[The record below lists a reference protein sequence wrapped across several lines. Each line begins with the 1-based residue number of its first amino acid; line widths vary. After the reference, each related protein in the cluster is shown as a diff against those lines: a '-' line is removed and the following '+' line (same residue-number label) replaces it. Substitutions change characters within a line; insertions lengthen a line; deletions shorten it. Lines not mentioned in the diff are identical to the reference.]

1 MGRVGVATLTRERA
15 RANCDLRTE
24 QTDLADCH
32 ARSGSRGL
40 CRDWRLFH
48 ASRIREQAYTMSAVT
63 APKSRFGGLSGGNAK
78 AVIERGLR
86 ATMSNNYLI
95 ILSGFFEPVFYL
107 FSMGVGL
114 GAIIG
119 TIDVEGTQVS
129 YGAYIAPALL
139 AVSAMNG
146 AIYDSTW
153 NVFFKLNFGKLY
165 QTMLLTSLG
174 PLDVAVGEIT
184 LALLRGGVYAVGFL
198 IVMQAMGLVL
208 SPLAILAIPA
218 VLLIAAGFA
227 SIGMAFTSYMK
238 TFQQM
243 DWLPMVMLPMF
254 LFSATFYPITVY
266 PEGIQI
272 MIQSFPLWHGVE
284 LIRMLTTGVVT
295 PVIGVHIAYYV
306 VMLAVGV
313 VVVSRRLRKLFL
325 N

>member
-1 MGRVGVATLTRERA
+1 MTIA
-15 RANCDLRTE
+15 DRT
-24 QTDLADCH
+24 
-32 ARSGSRGL
+32 
-40 CRDWRLFH
+40 
-48 ASRIREQAYTMSAVT
+48 SAAT
-63 APKSRFGGLSGGNAK
+63 APKRRFGGMLGGNAR

-86 ATMSNNYLI
+86 ATMSTNYLI
-95 ILSGFFEPVFYL
+95 VLSGFFEPVFYL
-107 FSMGVGL
+107 LSMGIGL
-114 GAIIG
+114 GGIIG
-119 TIDVEGTQVS
+119 AIEVDGASVP

-198 IVMQAMGLVL
+198 IVMQIMGLVL

-218 VLLIAAGFA
+218 VILIAAGFA

-254 LFSATFYPITVY
+254 LFSATFFPITVY
-266 PEGIQI
+266 PEAIQI
-272 MIQSFPLWHGVE
+272 MVQCFPLWHGVE
-284 LIRMLTTGVVT
+284 LIRMLTTGVVSSMMW
-295 PVIGVHIAYYV
+295 VHIGYYL
-306 VMLAVGV
+306 VMLGVGV

-325 N
+325 A

>member
-1 MGRVGVATLTRERA
+1 
-15 RANCDLRTE
+15 
-24 QTDLADCH
+24 
-32 ARSGSRGL
+32 
-40 CRDWRLFH
+40 
-48 ASRIREQAYTMSAVT
+48 MSAVT

-119 TIDVEGTQVS
+119 TIEVEGTQVS

>member
-1 MGRVGVATLTRERA
+1 MTTEVRV
-15 RANCDLRTE
+15 
-24 QTDLADCH
+24 
-32 ARSGSRGL
+32 
-40 CRDWRLFH
+40 
-48 ASRIREQAYTMSAVT
+48 SAAT
-63 APKSRFGGLSGGNAK
+63 APKRRFGGMSGGNAR

-86 ATMSNNYLI
+86 ATMSNNYLV

-107 FSMGVGL
+107 FSMGIGL
-114 GAIIG
+114 GGIIG
-119 TIDVEGTQVS
+119 SIDVDGASVP

-174 PLDVAVGEIT
+174 PLDVAIGEIT

-198 IVMQAMGLVL
+198 IVMQTMGLVL

-218 VLLIAAGFA
+218 VILIAAGFA
-227 SIGMAFTSYMK
+227 SIGMAFTSYLK

-254 LFSATFYPITVY
+254 LFSATFFPITVY
-266 PEGIQI
+266 PEAIQI
-272 MIQSFPLWHGVE
+272 MVQCFPLWHGVE

-295 PVIGVHIAYYV
+295 SMIWVHIGYYL
-306 VMLAVGV
+306 VMLGVGV
-313 VVVSRRLRKLFL
+313 VVVSRRLRALFL
-325 N
+325 G

>member
-1 MGRVGVATLTRERA
+1 
-15 RANCDLRTE
+15 
-24 QTDLADCH
+24 
-32 ARSGSRGL
+32 
-40 CRDWRLFH
+40 
-48 ASRIREQAYTMSAVT
+48 MSAVT
-63 APKSRFGGLSGGNAK
+63 APRRRFGGLSGGNAR
-78 AVIERGLR
+78 AIIERGLR
-86 ATMSNNYLI
+86 ATMSSNYLI

-114 GAIIG
+114 GGIIG
-119 TIDVEGTQVS
+119 NIDVDGTPVP

-174 PLDVAVGEIT
+174 PLDVAIGEIT

-208 SPLAILAIPA
+208 SPFAILAIPA
-218 VLLIAAGFA
+218 VILIAAGFA

-266 PEGIQI
+266 PEAIQL
-272 MIQSFPLWHGVE
+272 MIQAFPLWHGVE
-284 LIRMLTTGVVT
+284 LIRMLTTGMFT
-295 PVIGVHIAYYV
+295 SLIWVHIAYYV
-306 VMLAVGV
+306 VMLGVGV

-325 N
+325 S

>member
-1 MGRVGVATLTRERA
+1 MHLVRNSMDHGIESAEQRLLAGKPPRGTLNLNAYHDSNSIVIEIRDDGAGLNKA
-15 RANCDLRTE
+15 RI
-24 QTDLADCH
+24 Q
-32 ARSGSRGL
+32 
-40 CRDWRLFH
+40 
-48 ASRIREQAYTMSAVT
+48 Q
-63 APKSRFGGLSGGNAK
+63 K
-78 AVIERGLR
+78 AIERGLR

-114 GAIIG
+114 GGIIG
-119 TIDVEGTQVS
+119 AIEVDGTS
-129 YGAYIAPALL
+129 IPYGAYIAPALL

-174 PLDVAVGEIT
+174 PLDVAIGEIS

-198 IVMQAMGLVL
+198 VVMQVMGLVL
-208 SPLAILAIPA
+208 SPLALLAIPA
-218 VLLIAAGFA
+218 VILIAAGFA

-284 LIRMLTTGVVT
+284 LIRMLTTGIVT
-295 PVIGVHIAYYV
+295 DLVWVHIAYYLA
-306 VMLAVGV
+306 MLGIGV

-325 N
+325 S

>member
-1 MGRVGVATLTRERA
+1 
-15 RANCDLRTE
+15 
-24 QTDLADCH
+24 
-32 ARSGSRGL
+32 
-40 CRDWRLFH
+40 
-48 ASRIREQAYTMSAVT
+48 MSAVT

-119 TIDVEGTQVS
+119 TIEVEGTQVS

-227 SIGMAFTSYMK
+227 SVGMAFTSYMK

-295 PVIGVHIAYYV
+295 PAIGVHIAYYV

>member
-1 MGRVGVATLTRERA
+1 
-15 RANCDLRTE
+15 
-24 QTDLADCH
+24 
-32 ARSGSRGL
+32 
-40 CRDWRLFH
+40 
-48 ASRIREQAYTMSAVT
+48 MSAVT

>member
-1 MGRVGVATLTRERA
+1 
-15 RANCDLRTE
+15 
-24 QTDLADCH
+24 
-32 ARSGSRGL
+32 
-40 CRDWRLFH
+40 
-48 ASRIREQAYTMSAVT
+48 MSAVV

-107 FSMGVGL
+107 FSLGVGL
-114 GAIIG
+114 GGIIG
-119 TIDVEGTQVS
+119 TIDVNGTDIP

-198 IVMQAMGLVL
+198 IVMQSMGLVL

-284 LIRMLTTGVVT
+284 LIRMFTTGVVT
-295 PVIGVHIAYYV
+295 SMVWVHLAYYA

-313 VVVSRRLRKLFL
+313 FVVSRRLRKLFL
-325 N
+325 D

>member
-1 MGRVGVATLTRERA
+1 
-15 RANCDLRTE
+15 
-24 QTDLADCH
+24 
-32 ARSGSRGL
+32 
-40 CRDWRLFH
+40 
-48 ASRIREQAYTMSAVT
+48 MSAVV

-107 FSMGVGL
+107 FSLGVGL
-114 GAIIG
+114 GGIIG
-119 TIDVEGTQVS
+119 TIDVNGTDIP

-198 IVMQAMGLVL
+198 IVMQSMGLVL

-284 LIRMLTTGVVT
+284 LIRMLTTGGVT
-295 PVIGVHIAYYV
+295 SMVWVHLAYYA

-313 VVVSRRLRKLFL
+313 FVVSRRLRKLFL
-325 N
+325 D

>member
-1 MGRVGVATLTRERA
+1 
-15 RANCDLRTE
+15 
-24 QTDLADCH
+24 
-32 ARSGSRGL
+32 
-40 CRDWRLFH
+40 
-48 ASRIREQAYTMSAVT
+48 MSAVT

-198 IVMQAMGLVL
+198 IVMQSMGLVL

-295 PVIGVHIAYYV
+295 PVIAVHIAYYV

>member
-1 MGRVGVATLTRERA
+1 MTIA
-15 RANCDLRTE
+15 DRT
-24 QTDLADCH
+24 
-32 ARSGSRGL
+32 
-40 CRDWRLFH
+40 
-48 ASRIREQAYTMSAVT
+48 SAAT
-63 APKSRFGGLSGGNAK
+63 APKRRFGGMSGGNAR

-95 ILSGFFEPVFYL
+95 VLSGFFEPVFYL
-107 FSMGVGL
+107 LSMGIGL
-114 GAIIG
+114 GGIIG
-119 TIDVEGTQVS
+119 AIEVDGASVP

-184 LALLRGGVYAVGFL
+184 LALLRGGVYALGFL
-198 IVMQAMGLVL
+198 IVMQIMGLVL

-218 VLLIAAGFA
+218 VILIAAGFA

-254 LFSATFYPITVY
+254 LFSATFFPITVY
-266 PEGIQI
+266 PEAIQI
-272 MIQSFPLWHGVE
+272 MVQCFPLWHGVE
-284 LIRMLTTGVVT
+284 LIRMLTTGVVSSM
-295 PVIGVHIAYYV
+295 IWVHIGYYL
-306 VMLAVGV
+306 VMLGVGV
-313 VVVSRRLRKLFL
+313 IVVSRRLRKLFL
-325 N
+325 A

>member
-1 MGRVGVATLTRERA
+1 
-15 RANCDLRTE
+15 
-24 QTDLADCH
+24 
-32 ARSGSRGL
+32 
-40 CRDWRLFH
+40 
-48 ASRIREQAYTMSAVT
+48 MSN
-63 APKSRFGGLSGGNAK
+63 GNAR

-114 GAIIG
+114 GGIIG
-119 TIDVEGTQVS
+119 AIEVDGTS
-129 YGAYIAPALL
+129 IPYGAYIAPALL

-174 PLDVAVGEIT
+174 PLDVAIGEIS

-198 IVMQAMGLVL
+198 VVMQVMGLVL
-208 SPLAILAIPA
+208 SPLALLAIPA
-218 VLLIAAGFA
+218 VILIAAGFA

-284 LIRMLTTGVVT
+284 LIRMLTTGIVT
-295 PVIGVHIAYYV
+295 DLVWVHIAYYLA
-306 VMLAVGV
+306 MLGIGV

-325 N
+325 S

>member
-1 MGRVGVATLTRERA
+1 MTAAVRV
-15 RANCDLRTE
+15 
-24 QTDLADCH
+24 
-32 ARSGSRGL
+32 
-40 CRDWRLFH
+40 
-48 ASRIREQAYTMSAVT
+48 SAAI
-63 APKSRFGGLSGGNAK
+63 APKRRFGGMSGGNAR

-86 ATMSNNYLI
+86 ATMSNNYLVV
-95 ILSGFFEPVFYL
+95 LSGFFEPVFYL
-107 FSMGVGL
+107 LSMGIGL
-114 GAIIG
+114 GGIIG
-119 TIDVEGTQVS
+119 AIEVDGASVP

-174 PLDVAVGEIT
+174 PVDVAVGEIT

-198 IVMQAMGLVL
+198 IVMQIMGLVL

-218 VLLIAAGFA
+218 VILIAAGFA

-254 LFSATFYPITVY
+254 LFSATFFPITVY
-266 PEGIQI
+266 PEAIQI
-272 MIQSFPLWHGVE
+272 MVQCFPLWHGVE

-295 PVIGVHIAYYV
+295 SMMWVHIGYYV
-306 VMLAVGV
+306 VMLGVGV
-313 VVVSRRLRKLFL
+313 VVVSRRLRALFL
-325 N
+325 R

>member
-1 MGRVGVATLTRERA
+1 
-15 RANCDLRTE
+15 
-24 QTDLADCH
+24 
-32 ARSGSRGL
+32 
-40 CRDWRLFH
+40 
-48 ASRIREQAYTMSAVT
+48 
-63 APKSRFGGLSGGNAK
+63 
-78 AVIERGLR
+78 
-86 ATMSNNYLI
+86 
-95 ILSGFFEPVFYL
+95 
-107 FSMGVGL
+107 
-114 GAIIG
+114 
-119 TIDVEGTQVS
+119 
-129 YGAYIAPALL
+129 
-139 AVSAMNG
+139 
-146 AIYDSTW
+146 
-153 NVFFKLNFGKLY
+153 VFFKLNFGKLY

-198 IVMQAMGLVL
+198 IVMQSMGLVL

-254 LFSATFYPITVY
+254 LFSATFYPISVY

>member
-1 MGRVGVATLTRERA
+1 MTTEVRV
-15 RANCDLRTE
+15 
-24 QTDLADCH
+24 
-32 ARSGSRGL
+32 
-40 CRDWRLFH
+40 
-48 ASRIREQAYTMSAVT
+48 SAAI
-63 APKSRFGGLSGGNAK
+63 APKRRFGGMSGGNAR

-86 ATMSNNYLI
+86 ATMSNNYLV

-107 FSMGVGL
+107 FSMGIGL
-114 GAIIG
+114 GGIIG
-119 TIDVEGTQVS
+119 AIDVDGASVP

-174 PLDVAVGEIT
+174 PLDVAIGEIT

-198 IVMQAMGLVL
+198 IVMQTMGLVL

-218 VLLIAAGFA
+218 VILIAAGFA
-227 SIGMAFTSYMK
+227 SIGMAFTSYLK

-254 LFSATFYPITVY
+254 LFSATFFPITVY
-266 PEGIQI
+266 PEAIQI
-272 MIQSFPLWHGVE
+272 MVQCFPLWHGVE

-295 PVIGVHIAYYV
+295 SMMWVHIAYYL
-306 VMLAVGV
+306 VMLGVGV
-313 VVVSRRLRKLFL
+313 VVVSRRLRSLFL
-325 N
+325 G

>member
-1 MGRVGVATLTRERA
+1 
-15 RANCDLRTE
+15 
-24 QTDLADCH
+24 
-32 ARSGSRGL
+32 
-40 CRDWRLFH
+40 
-48 ASRIREQAYTMSAVT
+48 MSAPVT
-63 APKSRFGGLSGGNAK
+63 VSAAVAPRRRFGGMSAGNAR

-107 FSMGVGL
+107 LSMGVGL
-114 GAIIG
+114 GGIIG
-119 TIDVEGTQVS
+119 TIELNGEMIA
-129 YGAYIAPALL
+129 YGAFIAPALL

-174 PLDVAVGEIT
+174 PLDVAIGEIT

-198 IVMQAMGLVL
+198 IVMNIMGLVL

-218 VLLIAAGFA
+218 VILIAAGFA

-243 DWLPMVMLPMF
+243 DWLPMFMLPMF
-254 LFSATFYPITVY
+254 LFSATFFPISVY
-266 PEGIQI
+266 PEAIQL
-272 MIQSFPLWHGVE
+272 MIQCFPLWHGVE
-284 LIRMLTTGVVT
+284 LIRMLTTGAVT
-295 PVIGVHIAYYV
+295 SMMWVHIGYYL
-306 VMLAVGV
+306 VMLGIGV

-325 N
+325 D

>member
-1 MGRVGVATLTRERA
+1 MTTEVRV
-15 RANCDLRTE
+15 
-24 QTDLADCH
+24 
-32 ARSGSRGL
+32 
-40 CRDWRLFH
+40 
-48 ASRIREQAYTMSAVT
+48 SAAT
-63 APKSRFGGLSGGNAK
+63 APKRRFGGMSGGNAR

-86 ATMSNNYLI
+86 ATMSNNYLV

-107 FSMGVGL
+107 FSMGIGL
-114 GAIIG
+114 GGIIG
-119 TIDVEGTQVS
+119 SIDVDGASVP

-174 PLDVAVGEIT
+174 PLDVAIGEIT

-198 IVMQAMGLVL
+198 IVMQTMGLVL

-218 VLLIAAGFA
+218 VILIAAGFA
-227 SIGMAFTSYMK
+227 SIGMAFTSYLK

-254 LFSATFYPITVY
+254 LFSATFFPITVY
-266 PEGIQI
+266 PEAIQI
-272 MIQSFPLWHGVE
+272 MVQCFPLWHGVE

-295 PVIGVHIAYYV
+295 SMMWVHIAYYL
-306 VMLAVGV
+306 VMLGVGV
-313 VVVSRRLRKLFL
+313 VVVSRRLRSLFL
-325 N
+325 G

>member
-1 MGRVGVATLTRERA
+1 MTAAVRV
-15 RANCDLRTE
+15 
-24 QTDLADCH
+24 
-32 ARSGSRGL
+32 
-40 CRDWRLFH
+40 
-48 ASRIREQAYTMSAVT
+48 SAAI
-63 APKSRFGGLSGGNAK
+63 APKRRFGGMSGGNAR

-86 ATMSNNYLI
+86 ATMSNNYLVV
-95 ILSGFFEPVFYL
+95 LSGFFEPVFYL
-107 FSMGVGL
+107 LSMGIGL
-114 GAIIG
+114 GGIIG
-119 TIDVEGTQVS
+119 AIEVDGTSVP

-174 PLDVAVGEIT
+174 PVDVAVGEIT

-198 IVMQAMGLVL
+198 IVMQIMGLVL

-218 VLLIAAGFA
+218 VILIAAGFA

-254 LFSATFYPITVY
+254 LFSATFFPITVY
-266 PEGIQI
+266 PEAIQI
-272 MIQSFPLWHGVE
+272 MVQCFPLWHGVE
-284 LIRMLTTGVVT
+284 LIRMLTTGVVSSM
-295 PVIGVHIAYYV
+295 IWVHIGYYV
-306 VMLAVGV
+306 VMLGVGV
-313 VVVSRRLRKLFL
+313 VVVSRRLRALFL
-325 N
+325 R